1 MKLKILYFARI
12 AYHLSRPRAS
22 LSTNK
27 IQNGGKQINIYSS
40 RSYLSTL
47 SSARR
52 GRGHNGA
59 EHNKYFEIREVHR
72 LSTYHCRSVAVCV
85 WNYRSS
91 TWLLLDRVW
100 MLWYLV
106 WSLGRLICAFRTL
119 IFFCVN
125 SITQAKVIF
134 PLTTDRKSIHKAVC
148 ARYKP
153 TRRRQRTL

>member
-1 MKLKILYFARI
+1 MHALRTIYLGPGFLCQLIRFKMAL
-12 AYHLSRPRAS
+12 P
-22 LSTNK
+22 NK
-27 IQNGGKQINIYSS
+27 
-40 RSYLSTL
+40 YLL
-47 SSARR
+47 SSSRR

-85 WNYRSS
+85 WNHRSS